1 MRALLARFIVTF
13 LAVFL
18 VAYVVPRIFT
28 LEPPINLGS
37 SLESP
42 NWAILLIFSAVLAL
56 VNTFIK
62 PILKLLTLPI
72 TCLTAGLFAI
82 VINLVM
88 FFIAAWLTNLLEA
101 QTGSRVDVGWLGALL
116 GALAVAL
123 VGLVLDMFLPDKWES

>member
-1 MRALLARFIVTF
+1 MRALLVRFIVTF

-18 VAYVVPRIFT
+18 VAYVVPRIFN
-28 LEPPINLGS
+28 LEPPISLGS
-37 SLESP
+37 SLENP

-82 VINLVM
+82 VINLLM
-88 FFIAAWLTNLLEA
+88 FFIAAWVTNLFET
-101 QTGSRVDVGWLGALL
+101 QIGNRVEVGWLGALI

-123 VGLVLDMFLPDKWES
+123 VGFVLNIFLPDKWDA